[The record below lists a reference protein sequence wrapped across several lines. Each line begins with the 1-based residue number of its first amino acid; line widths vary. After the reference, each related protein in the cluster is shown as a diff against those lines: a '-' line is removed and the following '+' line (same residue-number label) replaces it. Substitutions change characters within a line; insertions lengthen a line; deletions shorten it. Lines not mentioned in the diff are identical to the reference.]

1 MSPTKKPAKPVA
13 ARDTSN
19 EKWTKEELAAMK
31 EHNREM
37 KAAAAN
43 ADGEQELL
51 SKIAQ
56 LPAGDRSI
64 AERLHAIV
72 TSSAPSLAPRTYY
85 GMPAWA
91 KDGKVVVFFQPASK
105 FKSRYSTLG
114 FNDPAMLDDGEMWA
128 TSWALKSL
136 TSADEAKIAAL
147 VKKAVR

>member
-31 EHNREM
+31 EHNREL

-51 SKIAQ
+51 TKIAQ

-91 KDGKVVVFFQPASK
+91 KDGKVLVFFSPPRSSSRAIPRSASTI
-105 FKSRYSTLG
+105 RRCSTTARCG
-114 FNDPAMLDDGEMWA
+114 RPRG
-128 TSWALKSL
+128 
-136 TSADEAKIAAL
+136 
-147 VKKAVR
+147 R

>member
-1 MSPTKKPAKPVA
+1 MSPTKKSAKPA
-13 ARDTSN
+13 ASRDTSN

-51 SKIAQ
+51 AKIAEM
-56 LPAGDRSI
+56 PAADRKM
-64 AERLHAIV
+64 AERLHELV
-72 TSSAPSLAPRTYY
+72 TANAPSLAPRTYY

-114 FNDPAMLDDGEMWA
+114 FNDTAMLDDGEMWA

-136 TSADEAKIAAL
+136 TTADEARIAAL
-147 VKKAVR
+147 VKKAVS